1 MNKLLFAAFAVAAT
15 TAVAAAPLFA
25 QSGNNPAGGNPAA
38 NAAAANPAATAPLGG
53 TGGEAGGMPEKQ
65 GRWGMG
71 RNGPGA
77 MPWKMMMGHMAMRH
91 RMMGRSPQ
99 AWCEERLARR
109 AGLRAYIVAKLDLT
123 AAQRQLWRKVQAAAR
138 SEARAERQL
147 CDAMKPGDQTSVID
161 RLGRMQRFLT
171 VRLDGLKKAKP
182 AVEAL
187 YKALTPEQR
196 KVIDHPF
203 RMP

>member
-15 TAVAAAPLFA
+15 IAVAAAPLFA
-25 QSGNNPAGGNPAA
+25 QSENNPAGGNPAA
-38 NAAAANPAATAPLGG
+38 NAAVNPGATAPLGG

-109 AGLRAYIVAKLDLT
+109 AGLRAYVAAKLDLT
-123 AAQRQLWRKVQAAAR
+123 AAQRSLWRKVQAAAR
-138 SEARAERQL
+138 SEAQAERQL
-147 CDAMKPGDQTSVID
+147 CDAMKPGTQTSVID
-161 RLGRMQRFLT
+161 RLDRMQRFLT
-171 VRLDGLKKAKP
+171 VRLDGLKQAKP

>member
-1 MNKLLFAAFAVAAT
+1 VNKLLFAAFAVAAT

-38 NAAAANPAATAPLGG
+38 NAAANPGA
-53 TGGEAGGMPEKQ
+53 AGGMPKMP

-71 RNGPGA
+71 QNGPGA
-77 MPWKMMMGHMAMRH
+77 MPWKMMMGHMAMRQ
-91 RMMGRSPQ
+91 RMMRRSPQ

-109 AGLRAYIVAKLDLT
+109 AGLRAYIAAKLDLT
-123 AAQRQLWRKVQAAAR
+123 AAQRPLWRKVQAAAR

-147 CDAMKPGDQTSVID
+147 CDAMKPGAETSVID
-161 RLGRMQRFLT
+161 RLDRMQRFLT

-187 YKALTPEQR
+187 YKALTPEQQ
-196 KVIDHPF
+196 KIIDHPF

>member
-1 MNKLLFAAFAVAAT
+1 VNKLLFAAFAVAAT

-25 QSGNNPAGGNPAA
+25 QSGSNPAGGNPAA
-38 NAAAANPAATAPLGG
+38 NVAANPGAAAPLGA
-53 TGGEAGGMPEKQ
+53 GGEAGGMPEKH
-65 GRWGMG
+65 GRWGIG
-71 RNGPGA
+71 RNGPA
-77 MPWKMMMGHMAMRH
+77 VMPWKMMTGHMAMRH
-91 RMMGRSPQ
+91 RMMQRSPQ

-109 AGLRAYIVAKLDLT
+109 AGLRAYIAAKLDLT
-123 AAQRQLWRKVQAAAR
+123 AAQRPLWRKVQEAAR

-147 CDAMKPGDQTSVID
+147 CDAMKSGAETSVID
-161 RLGRMQRFLT
+161 RLDRMQRFLT

-196 KVIDHPF
+196 KIIDHPF

>member
-1 MNKLLFAAFAVAAT
+1 MNKLLFAALAVAAT

-25 QSGNNPAGGNPAA
+25 QSESNPAGGNPAA
-38 NAAAANPAATAPLGG
+38 NAAANPGAAAPLSGAGG
-53 TGGEAGGMPEKQ
+53 GAGGMPKMP

-71 RNGPGA
+71 QNGPGA

-91 RMMGRSPQ
+91 RMMRRSPQ

-109 AGLRAYIVAKLDLT
+109 AGLRAYIAAKLDLT
-123 AAQRQLWRKVQAAAR
+123 AAQRPLWRKVQAAAR

-147 CDAMKPGDQTSVID
+147 CDAMKPGAETSVID
-161 RLGRMQRFLT
+161 RLDRMQRFLT

-187 YKALTPEQR
+187 YKALTPEQQ
-196 KVIDHPF
+196 KIIDHPF